1 MHTIQKSDQ
10 HSWQGNNQL
19 LKQLSS
25 TMGEK
30 TNAMELGNCTGA
42 WRTYHRATADWPGD
56 EVEDMTICCHKGYL
70 ETALRISP
78 KSSWLLP
85 GVFPLID
92 NVNFICK
99 SEISCQNNCLSW
111 EEKIAWTMM
120 ITPSTF
126 FHQKYWRIMMPG
138 FPLSSIITALKRRMG
153 YLDHLDWENKYVNV
167 KIGIESHMRGKRW
180 SENLESQT
188 H

>member
-1 MHTIQKSDQ
+1 MPTIQKSDQ
-10 HSWQGNNQL
+10 RSWQGNNQW

-25 TMGEK
+25 TTGEK
-30 TNAMELGNCTGA
+30 TNVMELRNCTVA
-42 WRTYHRATADWPGD
+42 WRTYHRATANWPGD
-56 EVEDMTICCHKGYL
+56 EVEDTTICCHKGCL

-99 SEISCQNNCLSW
+99 SEISCQHNCLSW
-111 EEKIAWTMM
+111 EEKIAWMM

-126 FHQKYWRIMMPG
+126 SHQKYWRIMMPG
-138 FPLSSIITALKRRMG
+138 FSLSSIVTALKRRMVSTSVLG
-153 YLDHLDWENKYVNV
+153 SSGW
-167 KIGIESHMRGKRW
+167 GK
-180 SENLESQT
+180 
-188 H
+188 

>member
-10 HSWQGNNQL
+10 HSWQGNNQR

-30 TNAMELGNCTGA
+30 TNAMELGNCAGA

-56 EVEDMTICCHKGYL
+56 EVEDMTICCQKGYL

-111 EEKIAWTMM
+111 EGKIAWTMM

-126 FHQKYWRIMMPG
+126 FHQKYWIIYWSRWRSRVWG
-138 FPLSSIITALKRRMG
+138 RLFVFQSCSVFKKGVWSI
-153 YLDHLDWENKYVNV
+153 
-167 KIGIESHMRGKRW
+167 S
-180 SENLESQT
+180 
-188 H
+188 